1 MTITIRNHTVPFL
14 LIMLYLVTL
23 VSCSSEPDMPE
34 LPNGAQ
40 AVSLLG
46 DTLYTPELEPETKAE
61 FQDNI
66 RELLVEYRR
75 DPENA
80 GNIIWLGRRTAYL
93 VEYREAISIFTEGY
107 YKHPEDPRM
116 YRHRGH
122 RYLTLRMFDKAI
134 SDFESAEINMRNMP
148 DQVEPDGLPNELN
161 QPTSTLKSNVWY
173 HKGLA
178 HYLKGEYQ
186 QAIES
191 YEKSLNELDLTDD
204 MRVATLYWYY
214 SALKRSGQDEKAG
227 DVIEGINADMELIE
241 NDVYLNLIM
250 VFKGYFDP
258 DRMMEVSE
266 DDLQNA
272 TLWYGIGN
280 WHYIN
285 GREERAIDIWNQ
297 ILETDEWAAFGYIAA
312 EAEMARLSS
321 E

>member
-1 MTITIRNHTVPFL
+1 MRNFKLFIIAVLITLGLASCGENRVDLPPVPSGIQTI
-14 LIMLYLVTL
+14 
-23 VSCSSEPDMPE
+23 
-34 LPNGAQ
+34 
-40 AVSLLG
+40 SLLG
-46 DTLYTPELEPETKAE
+46 DTLRTPELTQEVYESHNEKFLQALA
-61 FQDNI
+61 N
-66 RELLVEYRR
+66 YRV
-75 DPENA
+75 DPEDA
-80 GNIIWLGRRTAYL
+80 DNIIWLGRRTAYL
-93 VEYREAISIFTEGY
+93 GEYRESIKIFTEGTF
-107 YKHPEDPRM
+107 KITEDPRM

-122 RYLTLRMFDKAI
+122 RYITLRYFDRAI
-134 SDFESAEINMRNMP
+134 RDFERAEELMGSIP
-148 DQVEPDGLPNELN
+148 DFVEPDGLPNELN
-161 QPTSTLKSNVWY
+161 QPLSTMKSNVWY

-186 QAIES
+186 KAIES

-227 DVIEGINADMELIE
+227 DVIEGITADMELIE

-280 WHYIN
+280 WHYMN

-312 EAEMARLSS
+312 EAEMARLSN
-321 E
+321 